1 MQRNVINDAG
11 KILKSTNVD
20 TAGRGRKSQGIEHN
34 GQLGRKLRE
43 NTVSGVEA
51 GLREEWNKE
60 LTSKTKS
67 GNWPKPPS

>member
-1 MQRNVINDAG
+1 M
-11 KILKSTNVD
+11 D

-51 GLREEWNKE
+51 GLREE
-60 LTSKTKS
+60 
-67 GNWPKPPS
+67 